1 MYRFDSVYRVNNNDD
16 LGSPSYWNTR
26 FQDIDVRVNSVENAT
41 LAAQIQGAVDL
52 VTQAG
57 IARINDTITPLVNN
71 ITANVNA
78 LQSDVTALQNL
89 VVSDQNNIISQMN
102 SLLAQAQSIVSN
114 LEALGT
120 IQDGTF

>member
-16 LGSPSYWNTR
+16 LGSPSYWNQR

-41 LAAQIQGAVDL
+41 LTAQIQSAVDL

-57 IARINDTITPLVNN
+57 IARINDTITPLINN
-71 ITANVNA
+71 TTANVNA
-78 LQSDVTALQNL
+78 LQADVTALQEL
-89 VVSDQNNIISQMN
+89 VVTDQNNVISQLN
-102 SLLAQAQSIVSN
+102 SILTQAQAILSN
-114 LEALGT
+114 LETLGT